1 MACTPIVTGDRFLLR
16 VLDHLDC
23 QAQSLGSYGFQA
35 LAAPGSPAE
44 TALTGVLTLFIALFA
59 LRLLFGPVTTARD
72 VVGDLLKVAIVLTLA
87 LSWPAYRT
95 LVYNV
100 VMHGPAEI
108 AGTIAGPDLPRPDGT
123 LAARLQNAD
132 AGIVA
137 LTVSGTGRNNGQLL
151 ATDAANS
158 GFGAIALQDETTF
171 GYARVAYL
179 AGTIAPLAVI
189 RLAAGLLLALAPLA
203 AGLLLFE
210 ASRGLFTGWLR
221 GLVLTMLGSLGVTV
235 VLAAELAVLE
245 PWLADA
251 VRIRAQGYAAPSV
264 PTELLAMTLAFAAT
278 SVGMLF
284 VLARVAFHSGWPSLV
299 LPTSWQYSS
308 NAHRQPALPT
318 YTANAAF
325 ENPPSRAYTIAEAV
339 RTNLRREK
347 LAGARETGA
356 WANRAATTDGPA
368 ADFALDA
375 TQGRS
380 AALGSSWR
388 RTSRRVS
395 VAGRRRDITP

>member
-23 QAQSLGSYGFQA
+23 QAQGLGSYGFQA
-35 LAAPGSPAE
+35 LASPGSPAE
-44 TALTGVLTLFIALFA
+44 SALTGLLTLFIALFA
-59 LRLLFGPVTTARD
+59 LRLLFGPGATVRD

-87 LSWPAYRT
+87 LSWPAYRIV
-95 LVYNV
+95 VYNL

-108 AGTIAGPDLPRPDGT
+108 AATIAGPDLPRPDGG

-132 AGIVA
+132 QGIVA
-137 LTVSGTGRNNGQLL
+137 LTVAGTGRNTGQLL
-151 ATDAANS
+151 ETDAASS
-158 GFGAIALQDETTF
+158 GFRSIALQDETTI

-179 AGTIAPLAVI
+179 AGTIAPLAII

-210 ASRGLFTGWLR
+210 ASRGLFAGWLR
-221 GLVLTMLGSLGVTV
+221 GLVLTILGSLGITV

-251 VRIRAQGYAAPSV
+251 VRVRALGYAAPSV
-264 PTELLAMTLAFAAT
+264 PTELLAITLAFAAT
-278 SVGMLF
+278 SLGMLF
-284 VLARVAFHSGWPSLV
+284 LLARMAFHRGWPSLV
-299 LPTSWQYSS
+299 LSAWGNRASDARSAPGGQSHSS
-308 NAHRQPALPT
+308 NAAL
-318 YTANAAF
+318 

-339 RTNLRREK
+339 RTNLRREE
-347 LAGARETGA
+347 LVAPRGTGAR
-356 WANRAATTDGPA
+356 ANRAAAPGSASASA
-368 ADFALDA
+368 APD
-375 TQGRS
+375 TPQGRS

-395 VAGRRRDITP
+395 VASGRRDRMQ